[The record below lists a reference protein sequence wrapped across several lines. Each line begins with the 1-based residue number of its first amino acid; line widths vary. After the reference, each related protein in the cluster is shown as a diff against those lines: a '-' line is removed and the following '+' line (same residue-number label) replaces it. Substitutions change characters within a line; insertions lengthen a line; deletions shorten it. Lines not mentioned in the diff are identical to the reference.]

1 MQVFP
6 NDGPQ
11 LALPV
16 AEEIVVSPGDQ
27 ALMAFM
33 EHLQSIVKRCM
44 DISGAAVLLLALTP
58 VLSIICLTILVMMG
72 RPIFFRQLRAGKHSM
87 PFTLVKFRTMANDNV
102 DNDRAISDEDA
113 RRRLTKLGLFLR
125 AWSLDELPQLWNV
138 LKGDMSLV
146 GPRPLLMV
154 YVPRYTARQ
163 ARRHEVK
170 PGITGWAQ
178 IQGRNAINWE
188 DKFERDVWYVE
199 NQSLRLDLRI
209 LCLTLLKVVRRE
221 GIQNA
226 NAATMPE
233 FVGSKTDSLN

>member
-1 MQVFP
+1 MRFACGV
-6 NDGPQ
+6 
-11 LALPV
+11 
-16 AEEIVVSPGDQ
+16 
-27 ALMAFM
+27 
-33 EHLQSIVKRCM
+33 QSIFKRGI
-44 DISGAAVLLLALTP
+44 DIFGSTVLLVLLSP
-58 VLSIICLTILVMMG
+58 VLAIICLAILATMG
-72 RPIFFRQLRAGKHSM
+72 HPIFFRQVRAGKDSKA
-87 PFTLVKFRTMANDNV
+87 FTLLKFRTMANANV
-102 DNDRAISDEDA
+102 DTNQPLSDEDA
-113 RRRLTKLGLFLR
+113 RRRLTKLGIFLR

-138 LKGDMSLV
+138 LIGDMSLV

-178 IQGRNAINWE
+178 VQGRNAINWE

-199 NQSLRLDLRI
+199 HSSLLLDLKI

-233 FVGSKTDSLN
+233 FIGSNVEHNN